1 MVGTS
6 NSCET
11 IFLDKK
17 WAKWENGK
25 KWKEK
30 KNYSSW
36 SEKKKHKMIIG
47 LTLFV
52 IMVIVLILIIKFA
65 PSNTN
70 SNNVEISTNAISRA
84 LDNEFV
90 TVTLQGGLG
99 NQMFQIATAMAY
111 AEKTNKKFIMNTNVS
126 ELIGLSTRK
135 TYWNKIHVEHDL
147 KIDTYNWKE
156 IKEANFAFNELHVEP
171 GNVKLTGYF
180 QSARYFS
187 NQRDAIIRKF
197 VQVEALDNI
206 MKDTVSVHIRRTDY
220 IGLNFYAELN
230 EKYYQSAIQYIQS
243 SRSLTLVVFSDDL
256 DWVKKSGWFNEYK
269 VQYCDVVGD
278 FEQLIAMSQCEHH
291 VMANSSYS
299 WWAVYLGNQTGIT
312 VAPKQWF
319 LDSNINTNDLY
330 LPNWIE
336 M

>member
-1 MVGTS
+1 
-6 NSCET
+6 
-11 IFLDKK
+11 
-17 WAKWENGK
+17 
-25 KWKEK
+25 
-30 KNYSSW
+30 
-36 SEKKKHKMIIG
+36 MIIG

-52 IMVIVLILIIKFA
+52 IMVIVLILIIQFA

-70 SNNVEISTNAISRA
+70 SNNVEMLQNGIRIDTNNVFPIQGV
-84 LDNEFV
+84 DEFV

-111 AEKTNKKFIMNTNVS
+111 GEKTNKKFIMNTNVS

-135 TYWNKIHVEHDL
+135 TYWNKIHIEHDD

-156 IKEANFAFNELHVEP
+156 IKEANFAFNELPMEP

-180 QSARYFS
+180 QSARYFES
-187 NQRDAIIRKF
+187 QRDAIIRKF
-197 VQVEALDNI
+197 VQTPKNI
-206 MKDTVSVHIRRTDY
+206 MKDTISVHIRRTDY

-230 EKYYQSAIQYIQS
+230 KEYYQSAIQYIQS
-243 SRSLTLVVFSDDL
+243 SHAEISRCRDYFTLVVFSDDL

-319 LDSNINTNDLY
+319 LDTNINTNDLY
-330 LPNWIE
+330 LPNWIK

>member
-1 MVGTS
+1 M
-6 NSCET
+6 E
-11 IFLDKK
+11 K
-17 WAKWENGK
+17 WKNGK
-25 KWKEK
+25 MERK
-30 KNYSSW
+30 KNYLVKA
-36 SEKKKHKMIIG
+36 KKKAQMIIG

-52 IMVIVLILIIKFA
+52 IMVIVLILIIQSA

-84 LDNEFV
+84 RLLDNEFV

-111 AEKTNKKFIMNTNVS
+111 AEKTNKKFIMDINIS
-126 ELIGLSTRK
+126 ELVGLSIRK
-135 TYWNKIHVEHDL
+135 TYWNKIHVEHDD

-156 IKEANFAFNELHVEP
+156 IKEANFAFNDLPIEP

-180 QSARYFS
+180 QSARYFED
-187 NQRDAIIRKF
+187 QRNAIVGKF
-197 VQVEALDNI
+197 VMCNHVTR
-206 MKDTVSVHIRRTDY
+206 KDTISIHIRRTDY

-230 EKYYQSAIQYIQS
+230 KEYFQAAIQYVQS
-243 SRSLTLVVFSDDL
+243 FYSQHLTLVIFSDDL
-256 DWVKKSGWFNEYK
+256 DWVKKSGWFSDFQ
-269 VQYCDVVGD
+269 VQFYDEPGD
-278 FEQLIAMSQCEHH
+278 YEQLIAMSQCEHH

-330 LPNWIE
+330 LPNWIK